1 MEKSSIDQ
9 VTQLNDALR
18 EIMRLGGEAGANVSR
33 KIRRSTGVKVASAA
47 LAVLVELKGGALRL
61 SRLADSVG
69 LAQPTVT
76 VYVQDLERKGLIARS
91 RDENDRRGWILEL
104 TDQGRAIVEMVDRLR
119 DSEMRSM
126 LAGWSESDVVSLSR
140 LLIRF
145 KEDLVRSIRS
155 TDDLGEATAAGENA
169 EEAEV

>member
-1 MEKSSIDQ
+1 MEKSSIDH
-9 VTQLNDALR
+9 VTQLDNALR
-18 EIMRLGGEAGANVSR
+18 EIMRLGGEAGATVSR
-33 KIRRSTGVKVASAA
+33 KIRRSTGVRIAPAA
-47 LAVLVELKGGALRL
+47 LSVLVELKGTALRL

-76 VYVQDLERKGLIARS
+76 VYVQDLERKGLVARS

-104 TDQGRAIVEMVDRLR
+104 TDRGRTIVEMVDRLR

-126 LAGWSESDVVSLSR
+126 LADWSESDVVSLSC
-140 LLIRF
+140 LLSRF

-155 TDDLGEATAAGENA
+155 IGDLAEATPDGDP
-169 EEAEV
+169 EEADA